1 MSLFSRISSVYQF
14 PELFIIFPFVG
25 HEKLGPQIL
34 MISLRLDPLRGQE
47 PSPPAVES
55 TRRGRWRAERR
66 RSYLEC
72 LIHDHAARRSR
83 RPSPPYDRAGRLPS
97 AARTKESARPG
108 PRSCRVPGFPVGGKW
123 RLARA
128 TASPREPRSVG
139 TATGRRYVGC
149 AGEAHKRSTGLLC
162 PSGGHEGP

>member
-1 MSLFSRISSVYQF
+1 MHILRPNVQSNSR
-14 PELFIIFPFVG
+14 
-25 HEKLGPQIL
+25 
-34 MISLRLDPLRGQE
+34 RLDPLRGRE
-47 PSPPAVES
+47 PSPPAAES
-55 TRRGRWRAERR
+55 KRRGRWRAERR

-72 LIHDHAARRSR
+72 LIHDHAARRSW
-83 RPSPPYDRAGRLPS
+83 RPSPPYDCAGRCPS
-97 AARTKESARPG
+97 AARTKESERPG
-108 PRSCRVPGFPVGGKW
+108 PRSCGVPEFPVGGKW

-149 AGEAHKRSTGLLC
+149 AGEAHKRSAGLLC